1 MIKKLSK
8 HGNSL
13 SFVIEKPLLQL
24 LGMNETSEIKVQI
37 EGRKLILEALD
48 AKPIISKNPKIQE
61 AFEEVMEKYAED
73 FKKLANN

>member
-13 SFVIEKPLLQL
+13 AFVIEKPILQL
-24 LGMNETSEIKVQI
+24 LCMDENTEIKVQI
-37 EGRKLILEALD
+37 EGCKLILEALD
-48 AKPIISKNPKIQE
+48 AKSIISKNAKIQE

-73 FKKLANN
+73 LKKLANN